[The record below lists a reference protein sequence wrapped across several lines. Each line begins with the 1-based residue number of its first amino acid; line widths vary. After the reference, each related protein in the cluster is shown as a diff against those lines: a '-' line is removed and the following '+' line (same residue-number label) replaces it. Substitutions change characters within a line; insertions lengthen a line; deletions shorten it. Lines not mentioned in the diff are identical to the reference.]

1 MPTGKLARFRNA
13 GEGKTLFS
21 QSDYFHHDACSSV
34 STQNRLTRIIRS
46 ISRIGAARDSD
57 LQPDLAVARE
67 PQTLAVAREPQAL
80 AVAREPQALVF
91 APKRKASTC
100 LSPRTHLRGYSL
112 PWLR

>member
-67 PQTLAVAREPQAL
+67 PQTLA
-80 AVAREPQALVF
+80 F
-91 APKRKASTC
+91 APKRKASNLLVTTD
-100 LSPRTHLRGYSL
+100 SP
-112 PWLR
+112 PWLQPAMASPLKRIHPAQFQIAATSKF